1 MTKLPRGFRL
11 GHDDSLACPHRD
23 CSTCDLCEK
32 AHPEIVEVYGVHFW
46 VADLKEREKLKAEMK
61 SFDKRGEKRVP
72 HPQ

>member
-11 GHDDSLACPHRD
+11 GHDDDSLACPHRD

-32 AHPEIVEVYGVHFW
+32 AHPEIIEVYGVHFW
-46 VADLKEREKLKAEMK
+46 VADAKERAKLKAEMEV
-61 SFDKRGEKRVP
+61 FHLP